1 VGAIQFKADNFES
14 EVLKAKEPVLVD
26 FFAPWCGP
34 CKLLGSVIDELAEN
48 YKGKVKIGKVNID
61 GAEELAQKYNVM
73 GVPTVI
79 LFVGGKEVERK
90 VGFVGKEGYEEM
102 IKKFIKE

>member
-1 VGAIQFKADNFES
+1 MDFTSDNFES
-14 EVLKAKEPVLVD
+14 EVLGAKEPVLVD

-34 CKLLGSVIDELAEN
+34 CKLSGPVMEELADE
-48 YKGKVKIGKVNID
+48 YKGKVKIGKVNVD
-61 GAEELAQKYNVM
+61 GEGELAQKYNVM

-79 LFVGGKEVERK
+79 LFKDGKEVERK

-102 IKKFIKE
+102 MKKSLEKK